1 MTNEEIKKEI
11 EESKKVIESA
21 KKTSDI
27 AQNRGDE
34 RMFHL
39 AAEAIRLT
47 TEYIKILSKKLE

>member
-1 MTNEEIKKEI
+1 MNNEEIKKEI
-11 EESKKVIESA
+11 EESKKMIETA

-39 AAEAIRLT
+39 AAETIRLT
-47 TEYIKILSKKLE
+47 TKYIMILEKKLK